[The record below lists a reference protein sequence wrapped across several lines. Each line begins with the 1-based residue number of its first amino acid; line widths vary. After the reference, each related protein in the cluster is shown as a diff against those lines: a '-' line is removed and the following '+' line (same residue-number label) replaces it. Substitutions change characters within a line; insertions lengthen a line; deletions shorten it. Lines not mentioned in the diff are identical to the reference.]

1 MEGKVKMESEA
12 NAPRISSVTS
22 VPSVVKDLVFTQ
34 AKSPTQIAQA
44 RELFLEYAKS
54 LGFSLC
60 FQNFDKELADLPG
73 DYAPPD
79 GRLLLAE
86 YESQLAA
93 CVGLHKLD
101 AETCEMK
108 RLYLR
113 PQFRGKG
120 LGRVLAD
127 RIIAEARQIG
137 YKRMR
142 LDTVGPVM
150 KDAVAMYRKIGF
162 REIPPYRPNP
172 MAGTLYME
180 LEL

>member
-1 MEGKVKMESEA
+1 MKADRKDLE
-12 NAPRISSVTS
+12 ISSV
-22 VPSVVKDLVFTQ
+22 PSELKDLCFSQ
-34 AKSPTQIAQA
+34 AESAVQVAQA

-86 YESQLAA
+86 FQGQVAG
-93 CVGLHKLD
+93 CVALHKLED
-101 AETCEMK
+101 GICEMK

-120 LGRVLAD
+120 LGRAIAD
-127 RIIAEARQIG
+127 RILAEARHIG
-137 YKRMR
+137 YSRIR
-142 LDTVGPVM
+142 LDTVEPVM
-150 KDAVAMYRKIGF
+150 KDAVGMYRRLGF
-162 REIPPYRPNP
+162 REIAPYRKNP
-172 MAGTLYME
+172 IAGALYME
-180 LEL
+180 LQL